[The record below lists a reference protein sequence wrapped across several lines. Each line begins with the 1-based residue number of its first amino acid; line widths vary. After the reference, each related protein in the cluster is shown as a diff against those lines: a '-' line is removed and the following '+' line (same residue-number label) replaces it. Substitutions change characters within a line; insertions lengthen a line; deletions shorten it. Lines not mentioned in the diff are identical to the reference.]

1 MTDAT
6 IYNLEG
12 KKTGSIALPEE
23 VFGVKW
29 NADLVHQVVTSML
42 QNARK
47 PIADV
52 KDRGEVSGGG
62 KKPWKQKGT
71 GRSRHGSIRS
81 PIWRGG
87 GITHGPTS
95 ERVFDRKIN
104 RQMKVSALYS
114 VLSRKLKDG
123 EIVFVDSLVT
133 KEAKTKLASDALSKL
148 AEAVSAPSL
157 AWKKGK
163 RALLVLAE
171 KNDTVKKSFRN
182 IPSVCIEEV
191 RNVNP
196 VDVLEYSYLV
206 VERPEESVASF
217 VTRAK

>member
-12 KKTGSIALPEE
+12 KKSGTIALPAGI
-23 VFGVKW
+23 FGVKW

-42 QNARK
+42 ANARQ
-47 PIADV
+47 PIADT
-52 KDRGEVSGGG
+52 KGRGEVSGGG

-104 RQMKVSALYS
+104 RAMRAKALYT

-123 EIVFVDSLVT
+123 EMVFVDSLVT
-133 KEAKTKLASDALSKL
+133 KEAKTKFGAEALAKL
-148 AEAVSAPSL
+148 ATAADAPSL

-171 KNDTVKKSFRN
+171 KNDAVKKSFRN
-182 IPSVCIEEV
+182 IPSVGIEEA
-191 RNVNP
+191 RNINP
-196 VDVLEYSYLV
+196 VEVLEYSYIV
-206 VERPEESVASF
+206 VERPEESFKTFEARVQ
-217 VTRAK
+217 